1 MTNTALSPGV
11 KLAWQLAGDLAV
23 REKSAIL
30 PRHLLYGICSVEKL
44 VNAQEKECRDDDPV
58 LLAKPEVDRL
68 NELSGRHG
76 LDFSSLRRAL
86 RLSAAIAETDPP

>member
-44 VNAQEKECRDDDPV
+44 VNAEETEGRDDDDPA

-76 LDFSSLRRAL
+76 LDFSS
-86 RLSAAIAETDPP
+86 